1 MIGCFLKTPWRH
13 FSPSREKQGRR
24 APIKSQCRHLG
35 NGGKGGGRISERIA
49 NVAEF
54 KAMKDVGKAFLGN
67 GGSVG
72 KHDTYPPRLDL
83 AYADEERLPP
93 AEIVLRREQRS

>member
-1 MIGCFLKTPWRH
+1 M
-13 FSPSREKQGRR
+13 
-24 APIKSQCRHLG
+24 
-35 NGGKGGGRISERIA
+35 SEEMPERTA

-54 KAMKDVGKAFLGN
+54 KVMKDDSKPFLGN

-72 KHDTYPPRLDL
+72 KHDTYPPSLDF

-93 AEIVLRREQRS
+93 AERATIGENCFVHALISPLWDYVNSLTRRRNVLLLVCTA